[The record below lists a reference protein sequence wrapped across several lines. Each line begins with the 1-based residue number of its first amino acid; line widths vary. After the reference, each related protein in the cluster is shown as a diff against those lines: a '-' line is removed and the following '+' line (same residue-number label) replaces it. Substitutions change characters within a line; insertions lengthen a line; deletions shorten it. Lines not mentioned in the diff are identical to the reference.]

1 MATSRAIFLVVII
14 TQICHKTKVMDTD
27 CPTAGFPRFKR
38 AQQRLD
44 EENSRDPN
52 LVQAE
57 GVSGPRE
64 LIYTRWLMDWVRRL
78 KPNPSEELLLA
89 ARGAHVCRWSIPRES
104 YPMDRAG
111 YLRWRQELKK
121 LHASK
126 CREILQEVGY
136 AEDVIGKVLALV
148 SKSAFPADPD
158 SRTLEDAL
166 CLVFLE
172 RQFAE
177 LAQKSTDDKI
187 INALQK
193 TWKKMTPLAR
203 EHALKLPYGSRE
215 KELLNRALG
224 PV

>member
-1 MATSRAIFLVVII
+1 MNR
-14 TQICHKTKVMDTD
+14 
-27 CPTAGFPRFKR
+27 P
-38 AQQRLD
+38 
-44 EENSRDPN
+44 
-52 LVQAE
+52 
-57 GVSGPRE
+57 
-64 LIYTRWLMDWVRRL
+64 
-78 KPNPSEELLLA
+78 
-89 ARGAHVCRWSIPRES
+89 
-104 YPMDRAG
+104 G

-121 LHASK
+121 MHAQK
-126 CREILQEVGY
+126 CGEILREVGY
-136 AEDVIGKVLALV
+136 PQAMVEKVQGLV

-177 LAQKSTDDKI
+177 LAQKSTDDKV

-203 EHALKLPYGSRE
+203 EHALNLPYGSRE

-224 PV
+224 SV